1 METLDLTINGERV
14 EVQIEPGTT
23 LQQLLHDTL
32 GMNGTKEGCGAGLCG
47 CCTVMV
53 DDMAVKSCVV
63 LALQVRGRSVKT
75 IEGLAQEE
83 VLDPVQEAFVE
94 NGAIQCGYCSA
105 GMIMSSKA
113 LLQENSH
120 PSESQVR
127 HALSGNLCRCTG
139 YHKIVKAVL
148 STEEK

>member
-32 GMNGTKEGCGAGLCG
+32 GMTGTKEGCGAGLCG

-53 DDMAVKSCVV
+53 DDMAVKSCLI
-63 LALQVRGRSVKT
+63 LALQVRGRTVKT

-83 VLDPVQEAFVE
+83 VLDPVQEAFIE

-113 LLQENSH
+113 LLQENFH

-139 YHKIVKAVL
+139 YHKIVKSVL
-148 STEEK
+148 KVGEK